1 MRTWRGAV
9 SSLLRRAGVMAS
21 ETPAGWAAGARD
33 VTETRPHCR
42 DPFRSATARGWG
54 CTDQG
59 LSILH
64 ETPTFVECPHLPASS
79 TPPSCSMRWVLPER
93 PSTPLRRR
101 DQRPQH
107 HRVSTD
113 SSSGTRHS
121 DGCEDRAG
129 AGYAG
134 RPQHQAEQEPV
145 RGIPRAVET
154 WKRAKK
160 RPKTSI
166 PLGSSRPTPMRA
178 SMTMPIRRMR
188 SYGRWSR
195 PSRVVPSSVN
205 TVKLTT
211 RPPTSR

>member
-1 MRTWRGAV
+1 MGCPG
-9 SSLLRRAGVMAS
+9 L
-21 ETPAGWAAGARD
+21 RD

-79 TPPSCSMRWVLPER
+79 TPPSCSTR
-93 PSTPLRRR
+93 PAPPGRLCTHPF
-101 DQRPQH
+101 DDAIKRPQH

-113 SSSGTRHS
+113 SSSDTRHS

-145 RGIPRAVET
+145 RGIPRAAET

-178 SMTMPIRRMR
+178 GMTMPIRRMR